1 MTTYDIAN
9 GNHAN
14 PQAALTA
21 PVIVGPWPSYASFAD
36 LPERDRWVMYS
47 GAKAHREMLE
57 QAGFVMSENYD
68 DFVRRVT
75 RELNV

>member
-1 MTTYDIAN
+1 MTTT
-9 GNHAN
+9 N
-14 PQAALTA
+14 PHTPPQDARTA
-21 PVIVGPWPSYASFAD
+21 TIVTGPWPVYTQFKD
-36 LPERDRWVMYS
+36 LPERERWVMYS

-57 QAGFVMSENYD
+57 QAGFVMSESYD

>member
-1 MTTYDIAN
+1 MTTTN
-9 GNHAN
+9 PHAP
-14 PQAALTA
+14 PQDACTA
-21 PVIVGPWPSYASFAD
+21 PIIAGPWPTYTAFAD
-36 LPERDRWVMYS
+36 LPEQQRWKMYS

>member
-1 MTTYDIAN
+1 MTTTN
-9 GNHAN
+9 PHAP
-14 PQAALTA
+14 PQDARTA
-21 PVIVGPWPSYASFAD
+21 PVIVGPWPSYAAFTD
-36 LPERDRWVMYS
+36 LPEQKRWVMYS

-57 QAGFVMSENYD
+57 QAGFVMSESYD

>member
-1 MTTYDIAN
+1 MTSTNPIA
-9 GNHAN
+9 H
-14 PQAALTA
+14 PQGAPAS

-36 LPERDRWVMYS
+36 LPERERWKMYS

-57 QAGFVMSENYD
+57 QAGFVMSETYD

>member
-1 MTTYDIAN
+1 MTIT
-9 GNHAN
+9 N
-14 PQAALTA
+14 PLAPPQEDRTA
-21 PVIVGPWPSYASFAD
+21 PIVAGPWPTYDHFKD
-36 LPERDRWVMYS
+36 LPERERWVMYS

-57 QAGFVMSENYD
+57 QAGFVMSESYD

>member
-1 MTTYDIAN
+1 MTTTDPLAPN
-9 GNHAN
+9 QDAH
-14 PQAALTA
+14 TA
-21 PVIVGPWPSYASFAD
+21 PVVVGPWPSYASFAD
-36 LPERDRWVMYS
+36 LPERERWKMYG

-57 QAGFVMSENYD
+57 QAGFVMSESYD

>member
-1 MTTYDIAN
+1 MTILN
-9 GNHAN
+9 PHAP
-14 PQAALTA
+14 PQDARTA

-36 LPERDRWVMYS
+36 LPEHERWKMYS

-57 QAGFVMSENYD
+57 QAGFVMSEAYD

>member
-1 MTTYDIAN
+1 MNII
-9 GNHAN
+9 N
-14 PQAALTA
+14 PNSRPQEAVSAL
-21 PVIVGPWPSYASFAD
+21 VIVGPWPSYAAFAD
-36 LPERDRWVMYS
+36 LPEQKRWVMYS

-57 QAGFVMSENYD
+57 QVGFVMSETYD

>member
-1 MTTYDIAN
+1 
-9 GNHAN
+9 
-14 PQAALTA
+14 
-21 PVIVGPWPSYASFAD
+21 
-36 LPERDRWVMYS
+36 MYS

-57 QAGFVMSENYD
+57 QAGFVMSESYD

>member
-1 MTTYDIAN
+1 MTIIN
-9 GNHAN
+9 PHAH
-14 PQAALTA
+14 PQEAVSA
-21 PVIVGPWPSYASFAD
+21 PVIVGPWPSYAAFTD
-36 LPERDRWVMYS
+36 LPERERWLMYS

-57 QAGFVMSENYD
+57 QAGFVMSEAYD

>member
-1 MTTYDIAN
+1 MTILN
-9 GNHAN
+9 PHAP
-14 PQAALTA
+14 PQEARTA
-21 PVIVGPWPSYASFAD
+21 PVIVGPWPSYAAFTD
-36 LPERDRWVMYS
+36 LPERERWLMYS

-57 QAGFVMSENYD
+57 QAGFVMSESYD